1 MIGFAQAFFD
11 ERLSGG
17 FLVLQ
22 PDSRRLCA
30 GFPRGFIP
38 GLEILRALEGS
49 RGRSAMSQLELGG
62 RNISAL
68 RRRPPVDV
76 GQLPGAPGHERIVS
90 DAETRA
96 VNFNAMRLFHK

>member
-1 MIGFAQAFFD
+1 
-11 ERLSGG
+11 
-17 FLVLQ
+17 
-22 PDSRRLCA
+22 
-30 GFPRGFIP
+30 
-38 GLEILRALEGS
+38 
-49 RGRSAMSQLELGG
+49 MSQLELGG